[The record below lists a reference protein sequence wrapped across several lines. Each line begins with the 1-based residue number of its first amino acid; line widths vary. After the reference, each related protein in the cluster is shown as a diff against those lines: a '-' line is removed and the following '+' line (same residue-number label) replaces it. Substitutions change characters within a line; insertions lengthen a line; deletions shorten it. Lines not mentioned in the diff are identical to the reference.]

1 MRELLGIIQ
10 FFFMLLVPISAFATA
25 PSLGS
30 TLISHS
36 FADWAAVATVSTAS
50 GMVAFLNRVR
60 KHMEAEAL
68 EKLGQMFDPKDRML
82 LGWKPFAAFHM
93 SGSYLSGVV
102 VFFVCEHFDW
112 GGYAEA
118 IAIACAAWL
127 GAQVMDM
134 IAGASSGR
142 LQEVVNAALG
152 GRQNQG

>member
-10 FFFMLLVPISAFATA
+10 FFFMLLVPVSAFATA

-30 TLISHS
+30 TLAAHS

-68 EKLGQMFDPKDRML
+68 EKLGEMFNPKDRML
-82 LGWKPFAAFHM
+82 LGWKPFATFHM
-93 SGSYLSGVV
+93 AGSYMSGLV
-102 VFFVCEHFDW
+102 VFFVGEHLDW

-127 GAQVMDM
+127 GAQVMDL
-134 IAGASSGR
+134 IANASTAR
-142 LQEVVNAALG
+142 IQEVANAAV
-152 GRQNQG
+152 GRKTEQ